1 LAETGDN
8 AQERELE
15 PSERRIL
22 RAREQGQLP
31 QSRDIATFALLAVFI
46 IFIIAAG
53 PLLLQQLVVMT
64 KSSFEFSKPIQLF
77 DHIKE
82 WMGGSFIVVLTLL
95 GLIFL
100 PIWLVAVLAPLSL
113 VNFRAYFAPKFDLG
127 RLDVMTGLG
136 RMVSLN
142 SLIELVKNILKTAL
156 VLGIGMAYLSGLFIY
171 IRSIV
176 SQDFDAALLHTS
188 YFILNGFLLLMV
200 PLMFIAIGDGW
211 LQWFNFRKQIRM
223 SPEEMK
229 QEMKESEG
237 SPEIKQRLRQRQRQ
251 IASSR
256 IMSAIERA
264 DVVLANPEHY
274 SVALRYDIEK
284 MAAPIVIA
292 KGMDMVALR
301 IQEVAREHDVP
312 IAQIPPLA
320 RYLYSQLE
328 IGEAIPMSLFEAIA
342 RILAWAYEVKEAGG
356 VVGEIPDINFIPEQ
370 LKPNKPLL

>member
-1 LAETGDN
+1 LAESGDN

-31 QSRDIATFALLAVFI
+31 QSRDIATFALLTVFI
-46 IFIIAAG
+46 IFLIAAG
-53 PLLLQQLVVMT
+53 PLLLQQLVLMT
-64 KSSFEFSKPIQLF
+64 KSSFVFAEPVKLL
-77 DHIKE
+77 DHIQD
-82 WMGGSFIVVLTLL
+82 WTNGPLLVVLGVLSL
-95 GLIFL
+95 VFL
-100 PIWLVAVLAPLSL
+100 PVWLVGILAPLSL
-113 VNFRAYFAPKFDLG
+113 VNFRAYFAPQFDLN
-127 RLDVMTGLG
+127 RLDFITGLG

-142 SLIELVKNILKTAL
+142 SLTELIKNILKTAL
-156 VLGIGMAYLSGLFIY
+156 VLGIGITYLVGLFVY
-171 IRSIV
+171 IRTIV
-176 SQDFDAALLHTS
+176 SQDFDSALLHTS

-200 PLMFIAIGDGW
+200 PLLLIAIGDGW
-211 LQWFNFRKQIRM
+211 MQWFNFRKQIRM

-256 IMSAIERA
+256 MMSAIERA

-284 MAAPIVIA
+284 MVAPIVIA
-292 KGMDMVALR
+292 KGADQVALR
-301 IQEVAREHDVP
+301 IQEIAREHDVP
-312 IAQIPPLA
+312 VAQIPPLA

-342 RILAWAYEVKEAGG
+342 KILAWAYEVKESGG
-356 VVGEIPDINFIPEQ
+356 VEGEVPDVSFIPEQ
-370 LKPNKPLL
+370 LKPGKAVL

>member
-1 LAETGDN
+1 MAESGDN

-31 QSRDIATFALLAVFI
+31 QSRDIATFALLTVFI
-46 IFIIAAG
+46 IFLIAAG
-53 PLLLQQLVVMT
+53 PLLLQQLVLMT
-64 KSSFEFSKPIQLF
+64 KSSFVFAEPVKLL
-77 DHIKE
+77 DHIQD
-82 WMGGSFIVVLTLL
+82 WTSGPLLVVLGVLSL
-95 GLIFL
+95 VFL
-100 PIWLVAVLAPLSL
+100 PVWLVGILAPLSL
-113 VNFRAYFAPKFDLG
+113 VNFRAYFAPQFDLN
-127 RLDVMTGLG
+127 RLDFITGLG

-142 SLIELVKNILKTAL
+142 SLTELIKNILKTAL
-156 VLGIGMAYLSGLFIY
+156 VLGIGITYLVGLFVY
-171 IRSIV
+171 IRTIV
-176 SQDFDAALLHTS
+176 SQDFDSALLHTS

-200 PLMFIAIGDGW
+200 PLLLIAIGDGW
-211 LQWFNFRKQIRM
+211 MQWFNFRKQIRM

-256 IMSAIERA
+256 MMSAIERA

-292 KGMDMVALR
+292 KGADQVALR
-301 IQEVAREHDVP
+301 IQEIAREHDVP
-312 IAQIPPLA
+312 VAQIPPLA

-342 RILAWAYEVKEAGG
+342 KILAWAYEVKESGG
-356 VVGEIPDINFIPEQ
+356 VEGEVPDVSFVPEQ
-370 LKPNKPLL
+370 LKPGKAVL

>member
-1 LAETGDN
+1 MAETGDN

-53 PLLLQQLVVMT
+53 PLLLQQLVAMT
-64 KSSFEFSKPIQLF
+64 KSSFAFSKPIQLL
-77 DHIKE
+77 DHIQE
-82 WMGGSFIVVLTLL
+82 WMSGSFVVVLTLL

-100 PIWLVAVLAPLSL
+100 PIWLVALLAPLSL

-127 RLDVMTGLG
+127 RLDIITGLG
-136 RMVSLN
+136 RIVSIN
-142 SLIELVKNILKTAL
+142 SLIELVKNILKTSL
-156 VLGIGMAYLSGLFIY
+156 VLGIGMAYLSGLFVY

-188 YFILNGFLLLMV
+188 YFILNGFLLLLV
-200 PLMFIAIGDGW
+200 PLLLIAVGDGW

-256 IMSAIERA
+256 MMSAIERA

-274 SVALRYDIEK
+274 SVALRYDMEK
-284 MAAPIVIA
+284 MAAPVVVA
-292 KGMDMVALR
+292 KGMDLMALR

-312 IAQIPPLA
+312 VAQIPPLA

-328 IGEAIPMSLFEAIA
+328 IGEAIPMTLFEAVA
-342 RILAWAYEVKEAGG
+342 RILAWAYEVKESGG
-356 VVGEIPDINFIPEQ
+356 VEGQIPEINFIPEQ

>member
-1 LAETGDN
+1 MAESGDN

-31 QSRDIATFALLAVFI
+31 QSRDIATFALLTVLA
-46 IFIIAAG
+46 IFLIAAG
-53 PLLLQQLVVMT
+53 PMLLKQLVMMT
-64 KSSFEFSKPIQLF
+64 VSSFEFSKPIQLL
-77 DHIKE
+77 DHIQE
-82 WMGGSFIVVLTLL
+82 WLNGPLLVVLGLL

-127 RLDVMTGLG
+127 RLDFMSGIG

-142 SLIELVKNILKTAL
+142 ALAELVKNILKTAL
-156 VLGIGMAYLSGLFIY
+156 VLGIGLAYLSGLFVY

-188 YFILNGFLLLMV
+188 YFILNGFLLLMI
-200 PLMFIAIGDGW
+200 PLMLIAIGDGW

-256 IMSAIERA
+256 MMSAIERA
-264 DVVLANPEHY
+264 DVVLVNPEHY
-274 SVALRYDIEK
+274 AVALRYDIEK
-284 MAAPIVIA
+284 MAAPIVLA
-292 KGMDMVALR
+292 KGADQVALR
-301 IQEVAREHDVP
+301 IKEVAREHDVP
-312 IAQIPPLA
+312 VAEIPPLA

-328 IGEAIPMSLFEAIA
+328 IGEMIPMSLFEAIA
-342 RILAWAYEVKEAGG
+342 KILAWAYEVKEAGG
-356 VVGEIPDINFIPEQ
+356 VESQVPEVNFVREQ
-370 LKPNKPLL
+370 LKPGKAML

>member
-1 LAETGDN
+1 
-8 AQERELE
+8 
-15 PSERRIL
+15 
-22 RAREQGQLP
+22 
-31 QSRDIATFALLAVFI
+31 
-46 IFIIAAG
+46 
-53 PLLLQQLVVMT
+53 
-64 KSSFEFSKPIQLF
+64 
-77 DHIKE
+77 
-82 WMGGSFIVVLTLL
+82 
-95 GLIFL
+95 
-100 PIWLVAVLAPLSL
+100 
-113 VNFRAYFAPKFDLG
+113 
-127 RLDVMTGLG
+127 
-136 RMVSLN
+136 
-142 SLIELVKNILKTAL
+142 
-156 VLGIGMAYLSGLFIY
+156 LGIGMAYLSGLFVY

-256 IMSAIERA
+256 MMSAIERA
-264 DVVLANPEHY
+264 DVVLVNPDHY

-292 KGMDMVALR
+292 KGMDLVALR

-312 IAQIPPLA
+312 VAQIPPLA

-356 VVGEIPDINFIPEQ
+356 IAGEIPEIKFNPEQ

>member
-1 LAETGDN
+1 MAETGDN

-142 SLIELVKNILKTAL
+142 SLIELVKNILKTVL
-156 VLGIGMAYLSGLFIY
+156 VLGIGMAYLSGLFVY

-256 IMSAIERA
+256 MMSAIERA

>member
-1 LAETGDN
+1 LAESGDN

-31 QSRDIATFALLAVFI
+31 QSRDIATFALLAVFV
-46 IFIIAAG
+46 IFLIAGG
-53 PLLLQQLVVMT
+53 PLLLKQLVMMT
-64 KSSFEFSKPIQLF
+64 KSSFEFSQPVRLL
-77 DHIKE
+77 DHIQN
-82 WMGGSFIVVLTLL
+82 WFDGPALVVLTLL
-95 GLIFL
+95 ALMFI
-100 PIWLVAVLAPLSL
+100 PIWLVGLLAPLSL
-113 VNFRAYFAPKFDLG
+113 VNFRAYFAPRFDMG
-127 RLDVMTGLG
+127 RLDFISGIG
-136 RMVSLN
+136 RMLSLN
-142 SLIELVKNILKTAL
+142 SVTELIKNLIKTVL
-156 VLGIGMAYLSGLFIY
+156 VLGIGLAYLTGLFVY

-188 YFILNGFLLLMV
+188 HFLLNGFLLLLI
-200 PLMFIAIGDGW
+200 PLLFIAIGDGW

-256 IMSAIERA
+256 MMAAIERA

-274 SVALRYDIEK
+274 SVALRYDMEK

-292 KGMDMVALR
+292 KGADLIALR
-301 IQEVAREHDVP
+301 IQEIAREHDVP
-312 IAQIPPLA
+312 VAQIPPLA

-328 IGEAIPMSLFEAIA
+328 IGEAIPMALFEAIA
-342 RILAWAYEVKEAGG
+342 RILAWAYEVKESGG
-356 VVGEIPDINFIPEQ
+356 VEGQVPEVSFIPEQ

>member
-1 LAETGDN
+1 LAESGDN

-31 QSRDIATFALLAVFI
+31 QSRDISTFALLTVFI
-46 IFIIAAG
+46 IFLIAVG
-53 PLLLQQLVVMT
+53 PLLLQQMVLMT
-64 KSSFEFSKPIQLF
+64 KSSFVFAEPVKLL
-77 DHIKE
+77 DHIQD
-82 WMGGSFIVVLTLL
+82 WTSGPLLVVLGVLS
-95 GLIFL
+95 LIFL
-100 PIWLVAVLAPLSL
+100 PVWLVGILAPLSL
-113 VNFRAYFAPKFDLG
+113 VNFRAYFAPQFDLN
-127 RLDVMTGLG
+127 RLDFIAGLG

-142 SLIELVKNILKTAL
+142 SLTELVKNILKTAL
-156 VLGIGMAYLSGLFIY
+156 VLGIGITYLVGLFVY
-171 IRSIV
+171 IRTIV
-176 SQDFDAALLHTS
+176 SQDFDSALLHTS

-200 PLMFIAIGDGW
+200 PLLLIAIGDGW
-211 LQWFNFRKQIRM
+211 MQWFNFRKQIRM

-256 IMSAIERA
+256 MMSAIERA

-292 KGMDMVALR
+292 KGANQVALR
-301 IQEVAREHDVP
+301 IQEIAREHDVP
-312 IAQIPPLA
+312 VAQIPPLA

-342 RILAWAYEVKEAGG
+342 KILAWAYEVKESGG
-356 VVGEIPDINFIPEQ
+356 VEGEIPDVSFVPEL
-370 LKPNKPLL
+370 LKPGKAIL

>member
-1 LAETGDN
+1 MAESGDN

-31 QSRDIATFALLAVFI
+31 QSRDIATFALLTVLA
-46 IFIIAAG
+46 IFLIAAG
-53 PLLLQQLVVMT
+53 PMLLKQLVMMT
-64 KSSFEFSKPIQLF
+64 VSSFEFSKPIQLL
-77 DHIKE
+77 DHIQE
-82 WMGGSFIVVLTLL
+82 WLNGPLLVVLGLL

-113 VNFRAYFAPKFDLG
+113 VNFRAYFAPRFDLS
-127 RLDVMTGLG
+127 RLDFMSGIG

-142 SLIELVKNILKTAL
+142 ALAELVKNILKTAL
-156 VLGIGMAYLSGLFIY
+156 VLGIGLAYLSGLFVY

-188 YFILNGFLLLMV
+188 YFILNGFLLLMI
-200 PLMFIAIGDGW
+200 PLMLIAIGDGW

-256 IMSAIERA
+256 MMSAIERA
-264 DVVLANPEHY
+264 DVVLVNPEHY
-274 SVALRYDIEK
+274 AVALRYDIDK
-284 MAAPIVIA
+284 MTAPIVLA
-292 KGMDMVALR
+292 KGAGQVALR
-301 IQEVAREHDVP
+301 IKEVAREHEVP
-312 IAQIPPLA
+312 VAEIPPLA
-320 RYLYSQLE
+320 RYLFSQLE
-328 IGEAIPMSLFEAIA
+328 IGEMIPMSLFEAIA
-342 RILAWAYEVKEAGG
+342 KILAWAYEVKEAGG
-356 VVGEIPDINFIPEQ
+356 IESQVPEVSFVREQ
-370 LKPNKPLL
+370 LKPGKAML